1 MASTKTGQFAKVTTK
16 VGSAAAVDLAKQ
28 REWSVSVESEKI
40 DATAA
45 GDAWTRNLTGVLSW
59 SGEATCVDADPY
71 WIDLVTATTP
81 VTIDFYDNEED
92 PKPKY
97 RGSAL
102 IDFERTS
109 PYDDVIE
116 VSVTFT
122 GDGAL
127 VDGSTITP

>member
-16 VGSAAAVDLAKQ
+16 VGSASAVNLAKL

-71 WIDLVTATTP
+71 WLDLVTATTP
-81 VTIDFYDNEED
+81 VTIDFFDHED
-92 PKPKY
+92 DIKPKY
-97 RGSAL
+97 RGTAL

-122 GDGAL
+122 GDGEL